1 MTDKQAIKLSLLFII
16 LISLSSCRSTTQT
29 YDYRKLAKASIK
41 LGMDIEI
48 NDNHKLYLEAAEWIG
63 VPYRYGGNTKRGID
77 CSGLTSHIYK
87 KVYHKKLERSSE
99 DQHNKD
105 CRKIAKSNLK
115 EGDLLFFSTG
125 KTRKKVSHVG
135 IYLKDN
141 RFIHASTRQ
150 GVIISNLNE
159 DYYRQHWLSAGRT
172 R

>member
-1 MTDKQAIKLSLLFII
+1 MHRQTVKLSLLLII
-16 LISLSSCRSTTQT
+16 LIGLTSCRSTAPS
-29 YDYRKLAKASIK
+29 YDYQKLARASLR
-41 LGMDIEI
+41 LGMDIGL

-63 VPYRYGGNTKRGID
+63 VPYRYGGNNKQGID
-77 CSGLTSHIYK
+77 CSGLTSQLYK

-99 DQHNKD
+99 EQHDKN

-115 EGDLLFFSTG
+115 EGDLVFFSAG

-141 RFIHASTRQ
+141 KFIHASTQQ

-159 DYYRQHWLSAGRT
+159 DYYRKYWLSAGRI